1 MTDMTD
7 LREFMRHVP
16 QPVTVVTT
24 FYEGQPHGMTVSSF
38 TSVSLEPPTV
48 LIALEKTTKTCVNVL
63 KSGRFC
69 VNLLS
74 EKQGWVSDVF
84 AYSPHE
90 ERFSKVK
97 YELEDGF
104 PVLKDV
110 LGVLFCEVSGQVDS
124 STHLII
130 MGRVEGVKIFSEQ
143 LPLIY
148 HMRRYGRPAALTV

>member
-1 MTDMTD
+1 MTD
-7 LREFMRHVP
+7 LREFMRRVP

-38 TSVSLEPPTV
+38 TSITLEPPTV
-48 LIALEKTTKTCVNVL
+48 LISLEKTTKTCLSVL

-84 AYSPHE
+84 AYTPHE
-90 ERFSKVK
+90 ERFSRVK
-97 YELEDGF
+97 YVLEDGF
-104 PVLKDV
+104 PVLQDV
-110 LGVLFCEVSGQVDS
+110 LGVLFCEVSGQVDC

-130 MGRVEGVKIFSEQ
+130 IGRVKQVKLFSEEQ
-143 LPLIY
+143 PLIY
-148 HMRRYGRPAALTV
+148 HMRRYSRPAAITV

>member
-1 MTDMTD
+1 MTD

-74 EKQGWVSDVF
+74 EKQGWVSDIF

-97 YELEDGF
+97 YVLEDGF

-148 HMRRYGRPAALTV
+148 HMRRYGRPMALTV